1 MKMNIE
7 IGDEIADKIVQTNL
21 KDSIDGIKRDIKN
34 LKKINKREKYQDE
47 DLSHNEELLPHL
59 EAVYDYFGGN
69 LKNKGL

>member
-47 DLSHNEELLPHL
+47 DLSDDQELLPHL

-69 LKNKGL
+69 LKR